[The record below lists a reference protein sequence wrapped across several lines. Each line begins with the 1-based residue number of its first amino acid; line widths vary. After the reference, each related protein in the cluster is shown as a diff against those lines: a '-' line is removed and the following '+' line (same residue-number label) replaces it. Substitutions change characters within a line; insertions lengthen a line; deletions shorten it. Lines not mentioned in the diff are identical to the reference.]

1 MVHSDRIKRF
11 LKSINIENIEDFD
24 LDFVSITKSKV
35 DNNVF
40 VYVFKKYSPWEARCL
55 DEFLSGLNSITTY
68 KADVSFIYDSDIKIE
83 DVIEIVDSKYFNEFY
98 STFNI
103 DYKVDGLK
111 IFVNVSEEK
120 VSFFENINSLLSY
133 ISYPYRFVIN
143 VIEEKQTEEIEEQKV
158 EVIDKQYE
166 ENKEL
171 IENQLAKEIEDNY
184 KQMIEE
190 RRRKDLYKKGDY
202 QNFAIKDIDENSGAV
217 DINGKVFEITTKIS
231 KKGFSI
237 NKILIADN
245 DCCT

>member
-68 KADVSFIYDSDIKIE
+68 KADISFIYDSDIKIE

-111 IFVNVSEEK
+111 IFVNVSE
-120 VSFFENINSLLSY
+120 
-133 ISYPYRFVIN
+133 
-143 VIEEKQTEEIEEQKV
+143 
-158 EVIDKQYE
+158 
-166 ENKEL
+166 
-171 IENQLAKEIEDNY
+171 
-184 KQMIEE
+184 
-190 RRRKDLYKKGDY
+190 
-202 QNFAIKDIDENSGAV
+202 
-217 DINGKVFEITTKIS
+217 
-231 KKGFSI
+231 
-237 NKILIADN
+237 
-245 DCCT
+245 